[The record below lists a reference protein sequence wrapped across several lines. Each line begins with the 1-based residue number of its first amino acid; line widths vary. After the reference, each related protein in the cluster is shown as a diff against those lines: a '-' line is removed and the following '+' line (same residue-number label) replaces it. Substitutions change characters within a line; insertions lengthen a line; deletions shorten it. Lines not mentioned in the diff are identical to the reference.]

1 MSRWIEFGAIFCWIL
16 ADSAALLDVGCDFSY
31 FRNPLA
37 IAPLSSGIWGKT
49 QLACQKSANLE
60 NPWRERRDA
69 AEWRGEMLKWP
80 PRRDVSLASSFTRC
94 RTRNNPNKNKF
105 RALCGL
111 FSQHVGVLGVGGRK
125 KRERSALCS
134 VKCIEIISE
143 CLLRRYEGGVSC
155 DVRRRSVD
163 ERQTFKL
170 FGIPQVVI
178 FCKV

>member
-1 MSRWIEFGAIFCWIL
+1 MPLWQYSAGFWRTVQPCWMSGVTFPIFEIPWPVLPSPPESGPKLNLHVRKALISKIL
-16 ADSAALLDVGCDFSY
+16 G
-31 FRNPLA
+31 R
-37 IAPLSSGIWGKT
+37 
-49 QLACQKSANLE
+49 
-60 NPWRERRDA
+60 
-69 AEWRGEMLKWP
+69 RGEMLKWP

-125 KRERSALCS
+125 KGERSALCS

-143 CLLRRYEGGVSC
+143 CLLRRYEGGVAHVSC
-155 DVRRRSVD
+155 DVRKSVD

-170 FGIPQVVI
+170 CGIP
-178 FCKV
+178 